1 MELLL
6 KGSPTPLQESSKSW
20 SLDFCLSPTRFVG
33 REDSPSQIG
42 RTTFEQTSLDNPFD
56 PLSKVVGTG
65 ATKDL
70 SSSIVFRSIGY
81 KSVALPE
88 FSNLSIPFDARRGVV
103 QNDGL
108 GRVVREVKTVDG
120 AVEQAPYPG
129 LYCAGW
135 VKRGPTGVIASTME
149 DAFTTGDAIAHDWG
163 TGAQFLAEKNSAV
176 HAGWEG
182 VLADSGH
189 LPAKAVEWNDWQ
201 KIDQAERSRGQIK
214 GKEREKFVHTHD
226 MLAVL

>member
-6 KGSPTPLQESSKSW
+6 KGSPTPLGQSSKSW
-20 SLDFCLSPTRFVG
+20 SLDFCLSPTEF
-33 REDSPSQIG
+33 IG
-42 RTTFEQTSLDNPFD
+42 RDDDTSQVGMTKFEQTSLHDPFD
-56 PLSKVVGTG
+56 PMSKVSGTG
-65 ATKDL
+65 ITANL

-88 FSNLSIPFDARRGVV
+88 FPNLGIPFDSRRGII

-108 GRVVREVKTVDG
+108 GRVVREVKTVD
-120 AVEQAPYPG
+120 AAIEQAPYPG

-149 DAFTTGDAIAHDWG
+149 DAFTTGDAVAHDWNA
-163 TGAQFLAEKNSAV
+163 GAPFLTETKTPR
-176 HAGWEG
+176 AGWDG
-182 VLADSGH
+182 VLSDNGNSS
-189 LPAKAVEWNDWQ
+189 AKVVEWSDWQ
-201 KIDQAERSRGQIK
+201 KIDRAERSRGRSK